1 LPSEQALTPPLRVVI
16 LGAPATGKTWLASAL
31 RQHLPSDIACL
42 ESNTPRES
50 DAVLLMGLDLAPP
63 SPAHSAQDAQWRQ
76 RLSSAG
82 IDFQVIYG
90 LGEARLHQALHAVSR
105 RLMTTH
111 PALAARLLRQ
121 EPAVRWQG
129 VCEACSDP
137 VCEHRLFS
145 RLLTTRPSNS
155 LQ

>member
-1 LPSEQALTPPLRVVI
+1 
-16 LGAPATGKTWLASAL
+16 LASAL

-42 ESNTPRES
+42 ESDTPHEG

-63 SPAHSAQDAQWRQ
+63 SSAHSAQDAQWRQ
-76 RLSSAG
+76 HLSAAG
-82 IDFQVIYG
+82 INFQVIYG
-90 LGEARLHQALHAVSR
+90 QGEARLHQALHAIAR

-111 PALAARLLRQ
+111 SGLAARLLRQ

-129 VCEACSDP
+129 ACEACSDP

-145 RLLTTRPSNS
+145 RLLTTRPSSS